1 MAGASEK
8 PNAYIRQFENN
19 FVQNSATQSRDGY
32 DDAIMRRSSRSSDE
46 NKLRVTHHP
55 SDSPRVELEDSTGIL
70 DKSRFDEPKAFY
82 ARQSESFYDRGG
94 LQGPS
99 DGFLM

>member
-19 FVQNSATQSRDGY
+19 FVQNSATQSRDGVMEE
-32 DDAIMRRSSRSSDE
+32 IMRRSSLSSDE
-46 NKLRVTHHP
+46 NKLRVTHRP
-55 SDSPRVELEDSTGIL
+55 SGSPTVELEDSAGIL
-70 DKSRFDEPKAFY
+70 PNSRIEEPKAFY
-82 ARQSESFYDRGG
+82 GQQSESFYDRGG
-94 LQGPS
+94 LQAPG